1 MSQRPII
8 WALGIAF
15 AVGFGGLHYG
25 TRLAGLTSDEPPGVA
40 MVTAAGGPAAT
51 AAAPQPAGP
60 PTLTVAADSRGHY
73 IVHPSIDNFR
83 VRMLVDSGASFVA
96 LTERDAISL
105 GIRPARSD
113 YKVMLKTANGIVRGA
128 RVNLREVRLGAI
140 LVRNVEAVVLPDR
153 ALSMSLLGTSF
164 LAKLRGYEVQT
175 GRMILRG

>member
-25 TRLAGLTSDEPPGVA
+25 TKLAGLTSDEPPGVA

-51 AAAPQPAGP
+51 PAGP

-73 IVHPSIDNFR
+73 TVYPSIDNFR
-83 VRMLVDSGASFVA
+83 VRMLVDTGASFVA

-105 GIRPARSD
+105 GIRPVPSD
-113 YKVMLKTANGIVRGA
+113 YKVTLKTANGIVRGA

>member
-25 TRLAGLTSDEPPGVA
+25 TKLAGLTSDESHGVA
-40 MVTAAGGPAAT
+40 MVTAAGGPAA
-51 AAAPQPAGP
+51 AAPSPAGP

-73 IVHPSIDNFR
+73 TVFPTIDNFR
-83 VRMLVDSGASFVA
+83 VRMLVDTGASFVA

-105 GIRPARSD
+105 GIRPAPSD
-113 YKVMLKTANGIVRGA
+113 YKVTLGTANGIVRGA

-164 LAKLRGYEVQT
+164 LAKLRGYEVKT